1 MFKSIKSLFG
11 QKQPTQFHHPEFGVL
26 TNDGGIWSGETQ
38 IGGRRIQFHISGSD
52 TAPDL
57 ELINSAHSVTS
68 KFTELERRALDF
80 ICSEE
85 AGVKAEDFTIY
96 SLDWLWEDKP
106 DDFVFEFEMKGD
118 IDGIWRV
125 EFEKGLPTSLGR
137 DD

>member
-1 MFKSIKSLFG
+1 MFKSIKSWFG
-11 QKQPTQFHHPEFGVL
+11 KKPSAQFQHPEFGLL

-57 ELINSAHSVTS
+57 GLINSARSIMS
-68 KFTELERRALDF
+68 KFAELERSALEF

-85 AGVKAEDFTIY
+85 AGAKPDDFTIY
-96 SLDWLWEDKP
+96 SLDWLWEDKL

-125 EFEKGLPTSLGR
+125 EFEKGLPKSLGR

>member
-1 MFKSIKSLFG
+1 M
-11 QKQPTQFHHPEFGVL
+11 
-26 TNDGGIWSGETQ
+26 
-38 IGGRRIQFHISGSD
+38 
-52 TAPDL
+52 APDL
-57 ELINSAHSVTS
+57 GLINRARSVMS
-68 KFTELERRALDF
+68 KFAELERHALEF

-85 AGVKAEDFTIY
+85 AGTKPDDFTIY